1 MTGLIVH
8 VASGREWRGG
18 QRQVWLLARQLG
30 RIGTNQV
37 VVTGGEGELARR
49 LNASGVRV
57 RPVIWRAGLD
67 PRVPWPILDELRH
80 GGSVLHAHDAH
91 ALTLA
96 ALCAALTGTPL
107 VVTRRVTFPLRQRFF
122 WRRARRIIAIS
133 NAIREALLAEGIQP
147 ERVIVIPS
155 GVDLDSLSANQGD
168 SIRHRLALPRNGQ
181 LAVSLGALTP
191 EKDHST
197 LVAAAARLVRDLPD
211 LHWVVVGDG
220 PRRARL
226 EAQIV
231 DQGVQS
237 RFHLVGHMADPEQAL
252 TGADLYVLS
261 STSEGLGSSALA
273 AMALGVPV
281 VATRVGGIPDLLDS
295 GRGVMVEPRNPAAL
309 ADAVHRVLT
318 DSELRQEL
326 TRAARQELGRY
337 SVDAMAERV
346 LSVYRSCAHSHD
358 GS

>member
-1 MTGLIVH
+1 VTALIVH

-37 VVTGGEGELARR
+37 VVTGGQGELARR
-49 LNASGVRV
+49 LNAASVRV
-57 RPVIWRAGLD
+57 RPATWRAGLD
-67 PRVPWPILDELRH
+67 PRVLWPILDELRH
-80 GGSVLHAHDAH
+80 GEAVLHAHDAH

-96 ALCAALTGTPL
+96 ALCAGFTGTPL
-107 VVTRRVTFPLRQRFF
+107 VVTRRVTFPLRQRFL

-133 NAIREALLAEGIQP
+133 PAVREALLTEGIHP
-147 ERVIVIPS
+147 ERVLVIPS
-155 GVDLDSLSANQGD
+155 AVDLEGLSASQGD
-168 SIRHRLALPRNGQ
+168 STRDRLALPGNGQ

-191 EKDHST
+191 EKDHFT
-197 LVAAAARLVRDLPD
+197 LVEAAARLVQDLPD

-220 PRRARL
+220 PLRARL

-231 DQGVQS
+231 DQGLQS
-237 RFHLVGHMADPEQAL
+237 RFHLVGAMADPDRAL
-252 TGADLYVLS
+252 SGADLYVLS

-281 VATRVGGIPDLLDS
+281 VATRVGGIPDLLES
-295 GRGVMVEPRNPAAL
+295 GRGIMVEPRNPAAL

-318 DSELRQEL
+318 DSALGQEL

-337 SVDAMAERV
+337 SVGAMAERV

>member
-1 MTGLIVH
+1 MTPLIVH

-30 RIGTNQV
+30 RIGTTQV
-37 VVTGGEGELARR
+37 VVTGGQGELARR
-49 LNASGVRV
+49 LNAAGVRV
-57 RPVIWRAGLD
+57 RPAIWRAGLD
-67 PRVPWPILDELRH
+67 PRVLWPILDELRQ
-80 GGSVLHAHDAH
+80 GEAILHAHDAH

-96 ALCAALTGTPL
+96 ALCAGLTGTPL
-107 VVTRRVTFPLRQRFF
+107 VVTRRVTFPLRQRFL

-133 NAIREALLAEGIQP
+133 HAVRETLLAEGIQP

-155 GVDLDSLSANQGD
+155 AVDLDSLSASQSD
-168 SIRHRLALPRNGQ
+168 SFRQRLALLRNGQ
-181 LAVSLGALTP
+181 FVVSLGALTP

-197 LVAAAARLVRDLPD
+197 LVQAAARLVRDLPD
-211 LHWVVVGDG
+211 LHWVVVGEG
-220 PRRARL
+220 PLRARL

-231 DQGVQS
+231 GHGLQS
-237 RFHLVGHMADPEQAL
+237 RFHLVGPMADPEQAL

-273 AMALGVPV
+273 AMALGIPI
-281 VATRVGGIPDLLDS
+281 VATRVGGIPDLLEA
-295 GRGVMVEPRNPAAL
+295 GRGIMVEPRNPVAL
-309 ADAVHRVLT
+309 ADAVLRVLT
-318 DSELRQEL
+318 DSELGQEL

-337 SVDAMAERV
+337 SVGAMAERV